1 MEQKLID
8 IDSRKQYTE
17 AWNDTMVK
25 IWRER
30 IIKLGVFETPRRKT
44 RASAPHLLD
53 SLRLFPVRHDDKY
66 MELTMHYT
74 FPEYGIFQDR
84 GVGREKARGNSGDI
98 DLFTKGNKERKFR
111 KPRPWFSVKWYA
123 SCMNLKE
130 FMSRAIGDHFVGIMT
145 TAFANPSDTK

>member
-1 MEQKLID
+1 MADNLID

-53 SLRLFPVRHDDKY
+53 SLRLFPVQHDGRY
-66 MELTMHYT
+66 MELTLHYT
-74 FPEYGIFQDR
+74 FPEYGIYQDL
-84 GVGREKARGNSGDI
+84 GVGREKAIGNSGDI
-98 DLFTKGNKERKFR
+98 GEFTQSGRTRKIR
-111 KPRPWFSVKWYA
+111 KPRQWFSIKWYA

-130 FMSRAIGDHFVGIMT
+130 FMARAIGDEFIAIVTGLST
-145 TAFANPSDTK
+145 PSHTK

>member
-44 RASAPHLLD
+44 RVSAPHLLD
-53 SLRLFPVRHDDKY
+53 SLRLFPVQHDDKY

-74 FPEYGIFQDR
+74 FPEYGIFQDL
-84 GVGREKARGNSGDI
+84 GVGREKAIGNPGDI
-98 DLFTKGNKERKFR
+98 GEFTQGGKDRKIR
-111 KPRPWFSVKWYA
+111 KPRKWFSIKWYA

-130 FMSRAIGDHFVGIMT
+130 FMARAIGDEFIGIIT
-145 TAFANPSDTK
+145 GLSNPSDTK

>member
-1 MEQKLID
+1 MADNLID

-53 SLRLFPVRHDDKY
+53 SLRLFPVQHDGRY
-66 MELTMHYT
+66 MELTLHYT
-74 FPEYGIFQDR
+74 FPEYGIYQDL
-84 GVGREKARGNSGDI
+84 GVGREKAIGNSGDI
-98 DLFTKGNKERKFR
+98 GEFTKSGRTRKIR
-111 KPRPWFSVKWYA
+111 KPRPWFSIKWYA

-130 FMSRAIGDHFVGIMT
+130 FMARAIGDEFIAIVTGLST
-145 TAFANPSDTK
+145 SNK

>member
-1 MEQKLID
+1 MADKLID
-8 IDSRKQYTE
+8 IDSRKLYTE

-30 IIKLGVFETPRRKT
+30 IINLGVFETPRRKS

-53 SLRLFPVRHDDKY
+53 SLRLFPVQHDGRY

-74 FPEYGIFQDR
+74 FPEYGIYQDL
-84 GVGREKARGNSGDI
+84 GVGREKAIGNSGDI
-98 DLFTKGNKERKFR
+98 GEFTQSGRTRKIR
-111 KPRPWFSVKWYA
+111 KPRQWFSIKWYA

-130 FMSRAIGDHFVGIMT
+130 FMARAIGDEFIAIVTGLST
-145 TAFANPSDTK
+145 PSNTK

>member
-1 MEQKLID
+1 MADNLID

-30 IIKLGVFETPRRKT
+30 IIKLGVFETHRRKT

-53 SLRLFPVRHDDKY
+53 SLRLFPVQHDGRY
-66 MELTMHYT
+66 MELTLHYT
-74 FPEYGIFQDR
+74 FPEYGIYQDL
-84 GVGREKARGNSGDI
+84 GVGREKAIGNSGDI
-98 DLFTKGNKERKFR
+98 GEFTKSGRTRKIR
-111 KPRPWFSVKWYA
+111 KPRPWFSIKWYA

-130 FMSRAIGDHFVGIMT
+130 FWHALSVMS
-145 TAFANPSDTK
+145 SLL

>member
-1 MEQKLID
+1 MEQKFID

-30 IIKLGVFETPRRKT
+30 IINLGVFETPRRKS

-53 SLRLFPVRHDDKY
+53 SLRLFPVQHDGRY
-66 MELTMHYT
+66 MELTLHYT
-74 FPEYGIFQDR
+74 FPEYGIYQDL
-84 GVGREKARGNSGDI
+84 GVGREKAIGNSGDI
-98 DLFTKGNKERKFR
+98 GEFTKGGRTRKIR
-111 KPRPWFSVKWYA
+111 NPRPWFSIKWYA

-130 FMSRAIGDHFVGIMT
+130 FMARAIGDEFIAIVTGLST
-145 TAFANPSDTK
+145 PSNTK

>member
-1 MEQKLID
+1 MEQKFID

-53 SLRLFPVRHDDKY
+53 SLRLFPVQHDGRY
-66 MELTMHYT
+66 MELTLHYT
-74 FPEYGIFQDR
+74 FPEYGIYQDL
-84 GVGREKARGNSGDI
+84 GVGREKAIGNSGDI
-98 DLFTKGNKERKFR
+98 GEFTKGGRTRKIR
-111 KPRPWFSVKWYA
+111 NPRPWFSIKWYA

-130 FMSRAIGDHFVGIMT
+130 FMARAIGDEFIAIVTGLST
-145 TAFANPSDTK
+145 PSNTK